1 MTWIGE
7 HRADIMFVVSL
18 LAGVAL
24 IAVGLFTGDS
34 PTILLGAGA
43 LGIGGYGEAVEK

>member
-1 MTWIGE
+1 
-7 HRADIMFVVSL
+7 MFVVSL

-24 IAVGLFTGDS
+24 IAVGLTEDDS

-43 LGIGGYGEAVEK
+43 LGIGGFKDATS